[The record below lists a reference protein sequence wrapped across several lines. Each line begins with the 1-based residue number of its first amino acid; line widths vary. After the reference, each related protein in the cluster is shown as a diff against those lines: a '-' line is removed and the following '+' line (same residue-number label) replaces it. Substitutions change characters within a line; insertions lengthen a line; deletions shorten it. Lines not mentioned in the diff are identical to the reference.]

1 MSTQQLIENLISNA
15 PEKKLDIILAFV
27 KFVLSEDDEINNS
40 FLSEV
45 SLAKDWLRDEE
56 DAVWKNL

>member
-45 SLAKDWLRDEE
+45 SLAKDWLKEEE
-56 DAVWKNL
+56 DAVWKNF

>member
-45 SLAKDWLRDEE
+45 SLAKDWLKEEE